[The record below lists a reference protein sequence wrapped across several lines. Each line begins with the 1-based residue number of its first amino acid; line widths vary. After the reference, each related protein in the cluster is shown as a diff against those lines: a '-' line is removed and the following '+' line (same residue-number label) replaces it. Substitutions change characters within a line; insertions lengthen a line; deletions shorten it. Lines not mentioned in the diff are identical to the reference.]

1 MTDPLVCAILLTRD
15 RPRIAARAVASF
27 RTQTY
32 ANKRLFVLDNGDGD
46 LLRSTLPF
54 QSGETWLNWNPARG
68 KSIGVLRNM
77 AAELSCTGLGMP
89 QLEDDLPEIVVHW
102 DSDDVSHPNRIA
114 EQVALLQSSG
124 ADCVGYRDMLFW
136 RTFPGPQAIPC
147 PAEPH
152 PIFVRRSGSILAH
165 RDSQGH
171 TCVAS
176 EKEWGEAWLF
186 TGGTPNYALGT
197 SLCYWRQTWARKSF
211 LDQAQGVE
219 EKWCDGLKVVS
230 VASMIDPCVGGAA
243 ATEISEPRMIA
254 SIHGGNTSTGYDIE
268 KYVRDGSKQWQRA
281 PEWDNY
287 CRERMKL

>member
-1 MTDPLVCAILLTRD
+1 MLTRD
-15 RPRIAARAVASF
+15 RPGMAARAVASF

-54 QSGETWLNWNPARG
+54 QSGEAWLNWNPARG

-77 AAELSCTGLGMP
+77 AAELSYTGLGMP
-89 QLEDDLPEIVVHW
+89 QLEDELPEIVVHW

-136 RTFPGPQAIPC
+136 RTGIRKQSTVGDYI
-147 PAEPH
+147 E
-152 PIFVRRSGSILAH
+152 II
-165 RDSQGH
+165 D
-171 TCVAS
+171 
-176 EKEWGEAWLF
+176 GEAWVF

-197 SLCYWRQTWARKSF
+197 SLCYWRQTWARKPF
-211 LDQAQGVE
+211 LDLSQGVE

-287 CRERMKL
+287 CHEGMKL